1 MGGLYMKNK
10 KQWIINFQSLDP
22 NNQLEIAEAIIKELE
37 LNEYSL
43 DDDEYDKKKTR
54 LLKSLFDEYIKK
66 NK

>member
-1 MGGLYMKNK
+1 MKNK

>member
-1 MGGLYMKNK
+1 MKNK

-66 NK
+66 